1 MMRSPK
7 VETRCYTLASGII
20 IIIIIIRD
28 SFSTG
33 TKEWTALS
41 QRSSARGQCKLDGG
55 SVSIFGLFIG
65 LLELISLH
73 SHYSSGSKT
82 VCVSSRRA
90 SKGACPAHT
99 QVIQQRIHAS

>member
-1 MMRSPK
+1 
-7 VETRCYTLASGII
+7 
-20 IIIIIIRD
+20 
-28 SFSTG
+28 
-33 TKEWTALS
+33 
-41 QRSSARGQCKLDGG
+41 
-55 SVSIFGLFIG
+55 
-65 LLELISLH
+65 LELISLH